1 MTFRC
6 WEWINIQL
14 LLVKKIIKVNQQD
27 FEKRL
32 DIKKNPAG
40 VFIKSTNQPH
50 ISLHHFQTL
59 QPEQQAQQV
68 VETTG
73 PKLFYKNQ
81 FTSVALMLIHKP
93 PGRPL
98 LMSQQ
103 TYWKNKPNPLKKNQ
117 SHLGTERLM

>member
-1 MTFRC
+1 M
-6 WEWINIQL
+6 
-14 LLVKKIIKVNQQD
+14 NQQD
-27 FEKRL
+27 FEKQL

-73 PKLFYKNQ
+73 PKLFCRNQ

-98 LMSQQ
+98 LMSQKNQ
-103 TYWKNKPNPLKKNQ
+103 TLKKNP
-117 SHLGTERLM
+117 RVI